1 MLIRR
6 FLNCA
11 QSVESSSVL
20 FRLPV
25 TVLTRRSSSMEVT
38 CLTFLKQF
46 ADELF
51 IVLHCIALYCVVL
64 YCIVLYCIALW
75 KYSWYACTIAR
86 ETIQGISQTE
96 DEWTKKKT
104 KQKKTITCLC
114 AYFTQ
119 TSRLFFSNLIHQTSV
134 VYLERSAVSFLV
146 PVHTFRY

>member
-51 IVLHCIALYCVVL
+51 IVLHFIALYCVVL
-64 YCIVLYCIALW
+64 YCIVLYCIVLH
-75 KYSWYACTIAR
+75 YESIADMIVQQPGR
-86 ETIQGISQTE
+86 QIKVFLIQKTNE
-96 DEWTKKKT
+96 RKKKT
-104 KQKKTITCLC
+104 MTCLC
-114 AYFTQ
+114 AYFSQ
-119 TSRLFFSNLIHQTSV
+119 TSLLFFSNLIHQTSV